1 MSSIPSPLLLSGSVV
16 SFTITVEGAVIPSTW
31 QVDSIET
38 FVAVNRLPKA
48 RLTIFDGS
56 ASGGDFPASAG
67 NTFLPGNKITVAA
80 GYDSNDELI
89 FSGLII
95 GQRIEIDRNAVSK
108 LIVDIAD
115 QAMAMTL
122 SRKNAVFANIKD
134 SDLIQKLIAGNGLT
148 ASVTAT
154 TTVFG
159 DVVQYYAT
167 DWNLMVM
174 RAELNG
180 FVVIADSGNVTVM
193 PPNTQAT
200 PVLQVEYGTSILDLN
215 AEMNAATQY
224 KSSAI
229 KSCAWDESTQQ
240 VLEAGP
246 RSLNVTEPGNLS
258 SDQLASTFAVS
269 GFTQQTGA
277 MIPLGSLK
285 DWSTAEL
292 LKSKLSKIRGQVS
305 FQGSS
310 LAKTGSMIQLVG
322 LGDRFNGPAYISGV
336 EHRIVA
342 GNWITI
348 VTFGL
353 AWPWFASENAN
364 IPSPQASGQMPP
376 IQGLQTGI
384 VRHVTTDPE
393 GEFRVQITLPI
404 LGPAAPAIWARLASF
419 YASNQFGAVFY
430 PDVND
435 EVIVGFMNN
444 DPRYPVIVGSAYSK
458 LLPPPYPPATG
469 NYIKGIKTRGKIEMT
484 FDDQNIVFEVKTPG
498 KRTVRLDDK
507 AGTVTISDDN
517 KNSITLSSS
526 GITVDSAKDLV
537 LKATANITIQ
547 AGAALNMTAATNAT
561 LKGMQISQTASSGF
575 QAQGAT
581 ATLSASG
588 ITTISGA
595 LVNIN

>member
-1 MSSIPSPLLLSGSVV
+1 VSSIPSPRRLSGSLT
-16 SFTITVEGAVIPSTW
+16 SFTIMVDGAAIPSTY

-48 RLTIFDGS
+48 RLVILDGS
-56 ASGGDFPASAG
+56 ASGGDFPVSAAS
-67 NTFLPGNKITVAA
+67 TFLPGNKITIAA
-80 GYDSNDELI
+80 GYDSNDALI

-95 GQRIEIDRNAVSK
+95 GQSIKIDRTASAK
-108 LIVDIAD
+108 LTVEIAD

-122 SRKNAVFANIKD
+122 ERNNAVFANIKD
-134 SDLIQKLIAGNGLT
+134 SDLIQKLITSKGLT
-148 ASVTAT
+148 AIVTAT
-154 TTVFG
+154 TTVYE

-167 DWNLMVM
+167 DWDLMVM
-174 RAELNG
+174 RAEING
-180 FVVIADSGNVTVM
+180 FVAIADSGKVTVI

-200 PVLQVEYGTSILDLN
+200 PVLRVDYGDSILDLN

-229 KSCAWDESTQQ
+229 KSRAWDESTQK

-246 RSLNVTEPGNLS
+246 GPLHVTEPGNLS
-258 SDQLASTFAVS
+258 SDELAATFAVS
-269 GFTQQTGA
+269 TFIQQTGA
-277 MIPLGSLK
+277 MIPSSSLQ

-305 FQGSS
+305 FQGSA
-310 LAKTGSMIQLVG
+310 LAKTGSMIQLGG

-336 EHRIVA
+336 EHRIA
-342 GNWITI
+342 DGLWTTT

-353 AWPWFASENAN
+353 AWPWFVSEDPS

-384 VRHVTTDPE
+384 VRQVVTDPE
-393 GEFRVQITLPI
+393 GEFRVQVTLPI
-404 LGPAAPAIWARLASF
+404 LGSSAPAVWARLSSF

-430 PDVND
+430 PELND
-435 EVIVGFMNN
+435 EVILGFMNS
-444 DPRYPVIVGSAYSK
+444 DPRYPVIVGSVYSK
-458 LLPPPYPPATG
+458 SLPPPYPSAAG
-469 NYIKGIKTRGKIEMT
+469 NYIKGIKTRGKIEMI
-484 FDDQNIVFEVKTPG
+484 FDDQNMIFEVKTPG
-498 KRTVRLDDK
+498 KRTVRLDDR

-537 LKATANITIQ
+537 LKAAGDITIQ
-547 AGAALNMTAATNAT
+547 AGGALNMTTATNAT
-561 LKGMQISQTASSGF
+561 
-575 QAQGAT
+575 
-581 ATLSASG
+581 
-588 ITTISGA
+588 
-595 LVNIN
+595 